1 MGLGCVRECFARTGI
16 GKAMAMEGGMRLGW
30 LTLLLI
36 VPACAQ
42 VPRETAVARPPAS
55 AAIAATS
62 PSLRAD
68 VRHPDAAIFPRK
80 LVAATTGQPHQPLWD
95 PVVHGTTSDG
105 PDRAA
110 HSVSQ
115 AAFEGPA
122 AAHDPPA
129 TDESASVVPFPEPA
143 AALSDAEPLPA
154 VPPSPAGPL
163 TADELERMALD
174 NNPTLAE
181 LSSAVHKAQGIR
193 VQVGLCPNPTVG
205 YVGDEIGDDG
215 TLGQQGGFVSQT
227 IVTGD
232 KLALNRIAAE
242 QDVNQL
248 LWEFEAQRYRV
259 RNGVRTQFYET
270 LGAQQRLELTRELE
284 VIAEQG
290 LEATRRLRDAAMRAS
305 ELDVLQSEVQLSEV
319 RILVANAEAEY
330 EAAWRTLANLVGRP
344 DLPQVSLAGDLE
356 SAAAERDFEAAW
368 LELQAGSPELQA
380 ARARINRAFA
390 QLQREQAQPIPNVQA
405 QVSVTHNNASGDELV
420 GVQVGLPLPIFNRN
434 QGNIQTATHEY
445 YRATH
450 ELRRREL
457 ALRNRLAE
465 AFQQYRQARRQV
477 EIYRDQILPKAQQ
490 TLDMTARGQELGRLD
505 LLRVLTARQTYF
517 QSALAAVRAQVA
529 LRQAE
534 VAISGLLLTGGLN
547 DVPDIA
553 SDVGGLGNRDQAL
566 SGQ

>member
-1 MGLGCVRECFARTGI
+1 
-16 GKAMAMEGGMRLGW
+16 MRLAW

-36 VPACAQ
+36 IPACAQ
-42 VPRETAVARPPAS
+42 VPREAALPRTLNSAVNTAAV
-55 AAIAATS
+55 

-80 LVAATTGQPHQPLWD
+80 LSAANTSQSRQPLWD
-95 PVVHGTTSDG
+95 PIVPANGSHESG
-105 PDRAA
+105 RAA
-110 HSVSQ
+110 PAVSH
-115 AAFEGPA
+115 AAFDEPSAPDNPA
-122 AAHDPPA
+122 SEDSAHLDALP
-129 TDESASVVPFPEPA
+129 ESAEAFSE
-143 AALSDAEPLPA
+143 DAEPLPIE
-154 VPPSPAGPL
+154 PL
-163 TADELERMALD
+163 TADELVRLALD
-174 NNPTLAE
+174 NNPTLGE
-181 LSSAVHKAQGIR
+181 LASAVHKAQGIR

-215 TLGQQGGFVSQT
+215 TAGQQGGYVSQT

-259 RNGVRTQFYET
+259 RNGVRIQFYET
-270 LGAQQRLELTRELE
+270 LGAQRRLELTRELE
-284 VIAEQG
+284 EIAEQG

-305 ELDVLQSEVQLSEV
+305 DLDVLQSEVQLSEV

-344 DLPQVSLAGDLE
+344 DLPQVPLAGDLNTG
-356 SAAAERDFEAAW
+356 AVDRDFEAAW
-368 LELQAGSPELQA
+368 LELQVASPELQA
-380 ARARINRAFA
+380 ARSRINRAFA

-405 QVSVTHNNASGDELV
+405 QLSVTHNNASGDELL
-420 GVQVGLPLPIFNRN
+420 GMQLGLPLPIFNRN

-457 ALRNRLAE
+457 VLRNRLAE
-465 AFQQYRQARRQV
+465 AFQQYGQAHRQV
-477 EIYRDQILPKAQQ
+477 EIYREQILPKAQQ

-534 VAISGLLLTGGLN
+534 VALSGLLLTGGLN